1 MVPEFTLR
9 KVGNSVGLVLP
20 KEALAYLEAAA
31 YAFGAMK
38 YQPFVDGNR
47 RTDFAV
53 EVLFLEPHGCRFE
66 AAQAYATVRTLA
78 LAAGDMNE
86 RGFADW
92 RRTNS
97 RRASWRNSH
106 YRTPTGAS
114 SEPRHSGCFVGLGGI
129 VHDLSGRLPRL
140 TTAS

>member
-1 MVPEFTLR
+1 MMHAVPVVPETV
-9 KVGNSVGLVLP
+9 VGVHERLP
-20 KEALAYLEAAA
+20 A
-31 YAFGAMK
+31 AFGGSA
-38 YQPFVDGNR
+38 GS
-47 RTDFAV
+47 
-53 EVLFLEPHGCRFE
+53 
-66 AAQAYATVRTLA
+66 TVRTLA
-78 LAAGDMNE
+78 SAAGDMNE

-97 RRASWRNSH
+97 RASWRNSH

-129 VHDLSGRLPRL
+129 VHDLIGRRPRL

>member
-1 MVPEFTLR
+1 MKHAVRVVPETVVALHEQ
-9 KVGNSVGLVLP
+9 LP
-20 KEALAYLEAAA
+20 A
-31 YAFGAMK
+31 AFG
-38 YQPFVDGNR
+38 GS
-47 RTDFAV
+47 
-53 EVLFLEPHGCRFE
+53 GGS
-66 AAQAYATVRTLA
+66 TVRTLA

-97 RRASWRNSH
+97 RRASWRNTH

-129 VHDLSGRLPRL
+129 VHDLIGRRPRL